1 MFLIFKKNEKI
12 RNLEKEVQRLK
23 GVIALKDTAINEIS
37 LKLEEEIEINVKLS
51 NFRIKILDALGLI
64 GVFKNDDKAIK
75 EVKRLKDKELWK
87 NKQNR

>member
-1 MFLIFKKNEKI
+1 MFLNSKKNEKI

-37 LKLEEEIEINVKLS
+37 LKLEEEIKINVELS

-75 EVKRLKDKELWK
+75 EVKRLKEKEL
-87 NKQNR
+87 

>member
-37 LKLEEEIEINVKLS
+37 LKLEEEIKINVKLS

-64 GVFKNDDKAIK
+64 GVFKNDDEIAIK
-75 EVKRLKDKELWK
+75 EVKRLKEKEL
-87 NKQNR
+87 

>member
-1 MFLIFKKNEKI
+1 MFLNSKKNEKI
-12 RNLEKEVQRLK
+12 RYLEKEVQRLK

-51 NFRIKILDALGLI
+51 NFRIKILGALGLI

-75 EVKRLKDKELWK
+75 EVKRLKEKEC
-87 NKQNR
+87 Q

>member
-12 RNLEKEVQRLK
+12 RNLEKEVQRLR

-37 LKLEEEIEINVKLS
+37 LKLEEEIKINVKLS

-75 EVKRLKDKELWK
+75 EVKRLKDKEL
-87 NKQNR
+87 

>member
-1 MFLIFKKNEKI
+1 MFLNSKKNEKI
-12 RNLEKEVQRLK
+12 RYLEKEVQRLK
-23 GVIALKDTAINEIS
+23 SIIALKDTAINEIS

-75 EVKRLKDKELWK
+75 EVKRLKDKEL
-87 NKQNR
+87 

>member
-1 MFLIFKKNEKI
+1 MFLNSKKNEKI

-37 LKLEEEIEINVKLS
+37 LKLEEEIKINVKLS

-75 EVKRLKDKELWK
+75 EVKRLKDKEL
-87 NKQNR
+87 

>member
-1 MFLIFKKNEKI
+1 MFLNSKKNEKI
-12 RNLEKEVQRLK
+12 RYLEKEIQRLK
-23 GVIALKDTAINEIS
+23 GVIELKDTAINEIS

-75 EVKRLKDKELWK
+75 EAKRLKDKECK
-87 NKQNR
+87 

>member
-1 MFLIFKKNEKI
+1 
-12 RNLEKEVQRLK
+12 

-37 LKLEEEIEINVKLS
+37 LKLEEEIKINVKLS

-75 EVKRLKDKELWK
+75 EVKRLKDKECK
-87 NKQNR
+87 

>member
-1 MFLIFKKNEKI
+1 MFLNSKKNEKI
-12 RNLEKEVQRLK
+12 RYLEKEIQRLK

-51 NFRIKILDALGLI
+51 HFRIKILDALGLI

-75 EVKRLKDKELWK
+75 EAKRLKDKECK
-87 NKQNR
+87 

>member
-12 RNLEKEVQRLK
+12 RYLEKEVQRLK

-75 EVKRLKDKELWK
+75 EVKRLKEKEL
-87 NKQNR
+87 

>member
-1 MFLIFKKNEKI
+1 
-12 RNLEKEVQRLK
+12 EKEIQRLK

-37 LKLEEEIEINVKLS
+37 LKLEEEIKINVKLS

-75 EVKRLKDKELWK
+75 EVKRLKDKECK
-87 NKQNR
+87 

>member
-23 GVIALKDTAINEIS
+23 SIIALKDTAINEMS
-37 LKLEEEIEINVKLS
+37 LKFEEEIKINVELS

-75 EVKRLKDKELWK
+75 EVKRLKEKEL
-87 NKQNR
+87 

>member
-1 MFLIFKKNEKI
+1 MFLNSKKNEKI
-12 RNLEKEVQRLK
+12 RYLEKEIQRLK

-37 LKLEEEIEINVKLS
+37 LKLEEEIKINVKLS

-75 EVKRLKDKELWK
+75 EVKRLKDKELWE

>member
-12 RNLEKEVQRLK
+12 RYLEKEIQRLK

-87 NKQNR
+87 DKQNR

>member
-37 LKLEEEIEINVKLS
+37 LKLEEEIKINVKLS

-75 EVKRLKDKELWK
+75 EVKRLKEKES
-87 NKQNR
+87 Q

>member
-23 GVIALKDTAINEIS
+23 SIIALKDTAINEIS

-75 EVKRLKDKELWK
+75 EVKRLKDKEL
-87 NKQNR
+87 

>member
-23 GVIALKDTAINEIS
+23 GVIALKDTTINEMS
-37 LKLEEEIEINVKLS
+37 LKFEEEIKINVKLS

-75 EVKRLKDKELWK
+75 EVKRLKEKES
-87 NKQNR
+87 Q

>member
-1 MFLIFKKNEKI
+1 MFLNSKKNKKI
-12 RNLEKEVQRLK
+12 RYLEKEIQRLK
-23 GVIALKDTAINEIS
+23 GVIALKDTSINEIS

-75 EVKRLKDKELWK
+75 EVKRLKEKECK
-87 NKQNR
+87 